1 MQPLLLQCERFRVV
15 RAKQVNESGEER
27 TREIIQHPGAVV
39 LLPMVDDDHVCLIHN
54 YRVSV
59 GRTLLEVPAGT
70 LEVGEDLEVAARREL
85 IEETGY
91 APGKLE
97 KLGAFYP
104 SPGIMDERMHLYLAT
119 DLVAGKSAREA
130 GEWIENHVVS
140 WSEAMQLIKDSQI
153 EDAKTIVALLLY
165 DKLRR

>member
-1 MQPLLLQCERFRVV
+1 MQALLLQCERFRVV

-39 LLPMVDDDHVCLIHN
+39 ILPMVDDDHVCLIHN
-54 YRVSV
+54 YRVSI

-70 LEVGEDLEVAARREL
+70 LEVGEDLEVATRREL
-85 IEETGY
+85 TEETGY
-91 APGKLE
+91 SAGTLK
-97 KLGAFYP
+97 KLGAFFP

-119 DLVAGKSAREA
+119 DLEAGEAARET

-140 WSEAMQLIKDSQI
+140 WTEAMQLIADGKI
-153 EDAKTIVALLLY
+153 EDAKTMVALLLY
-165 DKLRR
+165 DKLRN